1 MEHMPIDRA
10 TRSRKAHGPGV
21 WAVAV
26 LALLAALVQA
36 CSDNKDNAGPRFG
49 APIVGTA
56 DPGQLRVQVAV
67 NPNTIQPGR
76 QAGVTVLVTN
86 LSGTPLEGKMVQL
99 STTIGTL
106 SIVDG
111 FTDAAGKFV
120 SFLRISAAD
129 ASVATSGT
137 VTAFVEGVTGI
148 ATVTSGA
155 PGVLTISPP
164 TAARTQGAV
173 STGGAGDPGTC
184 APLNGISVQ
193 FSVSGGVP
201 PYTFSVAGSIPGSTV
216 SGSGLYSAPAQGT
229 VNGNFTI
236 SDTITVVDSVGAT
249 ASATITL
256 TCTPAP
262 ELPDTNPIN

>member
-10 TRSRKAHGPGV
+10 TRSRGARGPWA

-86 LSGTPLEGKMVQL
+86 PSGFPLKGRMVQL
-99 STTIGTL
+99 STDIGTL
-106 SIVDG
+106 SVVDG

-120 SFLRISAAD
+120 SFLRISPAD
-129 ASVATSGT
+129 ATVASSGT
-137 VTAFVEGVTGI
+137 VTAFVEGVTGT
-148 ATVTSGA
+148 ATVSSGV
-155 PGVLTISPP
+155 PGTLTISPP
-164 TAARTQGAV
+164 SAARTQGAT
-173 STGGAGDPGTC
+173 SSGDPGDPGTC

-201 PYTFSVAGSIPGSTV
+201 PYTFSVAGSIPGSAVT
-216 SGSGLYSAPAQGT
+216 GSGLYTAPSQGT
-229 VNGNFTI
+229 VSGNFTI

-262 ELPDTNPIN
+262 ELPDTNTN